1 MLEKGKKAI
10 YLAGLDVFAPDA
22 KDRGKK
28 MQELCTKMGYTGL
41 YPLDNEADTAAEI
54 FAGNCALID
63 CADAVIANLN
73 PFRGAEPDSG
83 TCFEVGYA
91 CAKGKRVYGY
101 ISYARLRL
109 EKQGEFDK
117 NGFAVENFGLPVHL
131 MLASCAKI
139 VVGDF
144 VKELET
150 FVVVEK
156 ECETNV

>member
-1 MLEKGKKAI
+1 MFENGKKAI
-10 YLAGLDVFAPDA
+10 YLAGFDVFAPDA
-22 KDRGKK
+22 KERGKK
-28 MQELCTKMGYTGL
+28 MRELCTKMGYTGL

-63 CADAVIANLN
+63 CADTVIANLN

-101 ISYARLRL
+101 ISDVRTQQ
-109 EKQGEFDK
+109 EKLGECDK
-117 NGFAVENFGLPVHL
+117 NGFTIENFGLPVNL
-131 MLASCAKI
+131 MLAYGAKI

-144 VKELET
+144 VKALEA
-150 FVVVEK
+150 FSVDEK
-156 ECETNV
+156 ECEKNV

>member
-1 MLEKGKKAI
+1 MCEIGKKAI
-10 YLAGLDVFAPDA
+10 YLAGFDVFAPDA
-22 KDRGKK
+22 KERGKK
-28 MQELCTKMGYTGL
+28 MQELCAKMGYTGL

-101 ISYARLRL
+101 ISDARTQR

-117 NGFAVENFGLPVHL
+117 DGFAVENFGLPVNL
-131 MLASCAKI
+131 MLAYGAKI

-144 VKELET
+144 EKALEVFAVDEKGRKE
-150 FVVVEK
+150 
-156 ECETNV
+156 NV